1 MDSNSSCSSNN
12 DTGDL
17 LLSLS
22 SSEFEND
29 VLGGNNVQPFMYE
42 RELAE
47 STSSSSEEYHDSSSE
62 LGIITANALCLCL
75 FFFLVLVIPSSYK
88 DNGQ

>member
-22 SSEFEND
+22 SLEFEND

-47 STSSSSEEYHDSSSE
+47 STSSSSEEY
-62 LGIITANALCLCL
+62 
-75 FFFLVLVIPSSYK
+75 
-88 DNGQ
+88 Q

>member
-12 DTGDL
+12 DTGHL

-22 SSEFEND
+22 SLEFEND
-29 VLGGNNVQPFMYE
+29 VLGGNIAQPFMNE

-47 STSSSSEEYHDSSSE
+47 STSSSEEDDDSSSR
-62 LGIITANALCLCL
+62 LGNT
-75 FFFLVLVIPSSYK
+75 
-88 DNGQ
+88 DW